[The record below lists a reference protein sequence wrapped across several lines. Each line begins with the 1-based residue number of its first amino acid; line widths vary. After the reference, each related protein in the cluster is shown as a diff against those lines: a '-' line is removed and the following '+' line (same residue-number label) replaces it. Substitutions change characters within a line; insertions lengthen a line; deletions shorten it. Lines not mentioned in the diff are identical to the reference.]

1 MFYIFG
7 KKMDINV
14 FNAIMTSEI
23 VPSESKM
30 VTISILQEYTN
41 PTLKSNDKGE
51 VWMEASLTDVMQSNI
66 SQEDVETLHKGGW
79 FIDNNV
85 LKLFFN

>member
-1 MFYIFG
+1 
-7 KKMDINV
+7 MDVNV
-14 FNAIMTSEI
+14 FKAIMTSEI

-51 VWMEASLTDVMQSNI
+51 VWMEASLTDVMQSDI

>member
-1 MFYIFG
+1 
-7 KKMDINV
+7 MDVNV
-14 FNAIMTSEI
+14 FKAIMTSEI

-51 VWMEASLTDVMQSNI
+51 VWMEASLTDVMQSDI

-85 LKLFFN
+85 LKLFF

>member
-1 MFYIFG
+1 
-7 KKMDINV
+7 MDINV